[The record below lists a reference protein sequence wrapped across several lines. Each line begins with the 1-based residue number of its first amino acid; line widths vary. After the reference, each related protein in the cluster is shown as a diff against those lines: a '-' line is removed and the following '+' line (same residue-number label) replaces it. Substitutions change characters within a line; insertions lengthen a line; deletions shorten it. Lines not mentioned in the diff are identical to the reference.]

1 MENSTITISYKI
13 KGVIDQV
20 HINDF
25 FEQLKAIGRN
35 DRMINLVLD
44 VYRIDGLRILNNFFS
59 DVKLN
64 KSDFKYIRKFA
75 LIANAEWIEDLGDFV
90 HFLTPYVDV
99 EVFDLDERD
108 KAGQWVATPT
118 INEDRNLKERVK
130 EGYAH
135 LLHL

>member
-25 FEQLKAIGRN
+25 FEQLKSIGRN

-64 KSDFKYIRKFA
+64 RSVFKYIRKFA

-108 KAGQWVATPT
+108 KAGQWVAAPT

>member
-35 DRMINLVLD
+35 DRMINLVLE

-64 KSDFKYIRKFA
+64 RS
-75 LIANAEWIEDLGDFV
+75 
-90 HFLTPYVDV
+90 
-99 EVFDLDERD
+99 
-108 KAGQWVATPT
+108 
-118 INEDRNLKERVK
+118 
-130 EGYAH
+130 
-135 LLHL
+135 

>member
-1 MENSTITISYKI
+1 MENSIITISYKI
-13 KGVIDQV
+13 KGPIDQE
-20 HINDF
+20 HINEF
-25 FEQLKAIGRN
+25 FKQMAAIGKK
-35 DRMINLVLD
+35 DRMINLVLE
-44 VYRIDGLRILNNFFS
+44 VYQINSLRNLNNFFS
-59 DVKLN
+59 DIKLN
-64 KSDFKYIRKFA
+64 KGVFKYLRKVA
-75 LIANAEWIEDLGDFV
+75 LIANADWIEDLGDFI
-90 HFLTPYVDV
+90 HFVTPYVDV

>member
-25 FEQLKAIGRN
+25 FEQLKSIGRN
-35 DRMINLVLD
+35 DRMINLVLE
-44 VYRIDGLRILNNFFS
+44 VYRIDGLRNINNFFS

-64 KSDFKYIRKFA
+64 RSVFKYIRKFA
-75 LIANAEWIEDLGDFV
+75 LIANAEWIEDLGDFI

>member
-25 FEQLKAIGRN
+25 FEQLKSIGRN
-35 DRMINLVLD
+35 DRMINLVLE
-44 VYRIDGLRILNNFFS
+44 VYRIDGLRNINNFFS

-108 KAGQWVATPT
+108 KAGQWVAAPT

>member
-35 DRMINLVLD
+35 DRMINLVLE
-44 VYRIDGLRILNNFFS
+44 VYRIDGLRNINNFFS

-64 KSDFKYIRKFA
+64 RSVFKYIRKFA

-108 KAGQWVATPT
+108 KAGQWVAAPT